1 MPYDKSAY
9 VRGRRRGGGQRRD
22 DFDRPHTDCP
32 RHRDDDGYHERPRR
46 RRYDD
51 RERDRPWGTR
61 HESRNQGSSGRWQGN
76 RTRQS
81 PQHTGR
87 TSGSPVRS
95 SVPEYSSQ
103 VPQPPQQPRTTSTTE
118 DEQVVSILVQM
129 YPMLRPDQVRE
140 CVFMSHNRRE
150 PFDQPLLLERCLRD
164 IRNLFPRNPGDEFES
179 QTQSSS
185 SVATS
190 YTTASFVVPRVSHLS
205 PPARTSTVTR
215 ATITPSSSQMVS
227 QPVKPTTAS
236 SAKSVYGVTEEEAEL
251 RRTTR
256 PAQTRAVSPPRRQEH
271 HKKDQYAWQPV
282 RSKKRSNRWKQ
293 AQKHQQYSKPSSKQS
308 HKHEK
313 DSNKSNV
320 QKDEVKKAQ
329 KRPNPSET
337 PKPAPKRKRRPQ
349 CPIKTCREEQ
359 SHMRRHVIQAH
370 LPAGFAGT
378 DMDLAQRM
386 ASLEQ
391 FLQVARDQ
399 LKCRD
404 NGELMNKVLKDH
416 IYPDTRGMTIHE
428 SEEDRK
434 MMQDFHQWRH
444 PESVGKTPN
453 IDPPNVIESL
463 LHWRIAACLIN
474 VIGEEHFEV
483 TRPTLQVS
491 IQTEQASETTTTDV
505 VEEPEK
511 TSKVCRKVTQKE
523 DSSTKE
529 AEKVIVVPDDD
540 TLLASIDESLA
551 TTSTKE
557 AGPSSVAG
565 EEPMDTDEI
574 VSKSSAK
581 PTSSSTKS
589 PTRPSKNDIAAS
601 DVAPISTKPSSEPS
615 QKTSDTGASTGQ
627 GKEMD
632 FKAVLLRA
640 REISTEMNLNQNRIG
655 VAYDEKEADHRAD
668 KLAYLRSHQKISFVD
683 TNFHMDR
690 LQRKTGLDRLDPIMI
705 RGPMPHI
712 PSQLEAAVAVFCD
725 EVPTWDKLR
734 MLKRDHRLSFAFGV
748 HPKHVK
754 YVNQHPVGAIKDKI
768 LKEARCVAIGE
779 IGIERTSRHSTLIE
793 YQTKLLEDI
802 LSFYVES
809 KLWSKVLV
817 IHCRDY
823 NNSPDASDL
832 CLKTMENR
840 LRGCDLKRCKIHRH
854 CFNGPVKEMEKWH
867 QSFPSIMFGFTAL
880 IVRPERHREVSD
892 VIRKLPLERILLE
905 TDAPHLT
912 APEHA
917 ICDFNTSYGILC
929 VAERIAD
936 LKGLQ
941 VEHVIKTTSD
951 NARRFYNLSH

>member
-1 MPYDKSAY
+1 M
-9 VRGRRRGGGQRRD
+9 
-22 DFDRPHTDCP
+22 RP
-32 RHRDDDGYHERPRR
+32 
-46 RRYDD
+46 
-51 RERDRPWGTR
+51 
-61 HESRNQGSSGRWQGN
+61 
-76 RTRQS
+76 
-81 PQHTGR
+81 
-87 TSGSPVRS
+87 
-95 SVPEYSSQ
+95 SVPDYSSQ
-103 VPQPPQQPRTTSTTE
+103 VPQPPQRPLTTSTTE

-140 CVFMSHNRRE
+140 RVFMSHNRRE
-150 PFDQPLLLERCLRD
+150 PFDQPLLLEMCLRD
-164 IRNLFPRNPGDEFES
+164 IRNLFPMNPGDEFES
-179 QTQSSS
+179 QTPSSS

-190 YTTASFVVPRVSHLS
+190 YMTASFVVPRVSHLS
-205 PPARTSTVTR
+205 PPACTSTVTR
-215 ATITPSSSQMVS
+215 ATITLSSAQMVS

-251 RRTTR
+251 RHTNR
-256 PAQTRAVSPPRRQEH
+256 PAQTRAVSPPRRQERY
-271 HKKDQYAWQPV
+271 KKSQYAWQTV
-282 RSKKRSNRWKQ
+282 RSKKGSSKWKQ
-293 AQKHQQYSKPSSKQS
+293 APKHQQYSKPTSKPS
-308 HKHEK
+308 DKHEK
-313 DSNKSNV
+313 DSSRSTV
-320 QKDEVKKAQ
+320 QEQDVKKAQ
-329 KRPNPSET
+329 KRPNPSQT

-349 CPIKTCREEQ
+349 CPIKSCREEQ

-378 DMDLAQRM
+378 GMELAQRM

-483 TRPTLQVS
+483 ARPTLQVS
-491 IQTEQASETTTTDV
+491 IQTEQTSESTTTDV

-523 DSSTKE
+523 DSNTKE

-540 TLLASIDESLA
+540 TLLASIDKSLA
-551 TTSTKE
+551 TTSTTE
-557 AGPSSVAG
+557 AGPSSDVG

-581 PTSSSTKS
+581 PTSNSTKS
-589 PTRPSKNDIAAS
+589 PTHPSKKDIAAS
-601 DVAPISTKPSSEPS
+601 DVAPISKPSSEPS
-615 QKTSDTGASTGQ
+615 KKTSDTGDSTGE
-627 GKEMD
+627 GKKMD
-632 FKAVLLRA
+632 FKAALLRA
-640 REISTEMNLNQNRIG
+640 REISTEMNQNRIG
-655 VAYDEKEADHRAD
+655 VTYDEKEADRRAD
-668 KLAYLRSHQKISFVD
+668 KLAYLRSRQKISFVD
-683 TNFHMDR
+683 THFHMDR
-690 LQRKTGLDRLDPIMI
+690 LQRKTGLDRLDPIMM

-734 MLKRDHRLSFAFGV
+734 MLKRDHRLNFAFGV
-748 HPKHVK
+748 HPKHAK
-754 YVNQHPVGAIKDKI
+754 YVNQHRVGAIKDKI

-779 IGIERTSRHSTLIE
+779 IGIERTSGHSALIE

-817 IHCRDY
+817 IH
-823 NNSPDASDL
+823 
-832 CLKTMENR
+832 
-840 LRGCDLKRCKIHRH
+840 
-854 CFNGPVKEMEKWH
+854 
-867 QSFPSIMFGFTAL
+867 
-880 IVRPERHREVSD
+880 
-892 VIRKLPLERILLE
+892 
-905 TDAPHLT
+905 
-912 APEHA
+912 
-917 ICDFNTSYGILC
+917 
-929 VAERIAD
+929 
-936 LKGLQ
+936 
-941 VEHVIKTTSD
+941 
-951 NARRFYNLSH
+951 